1 MLDAETLEAARSGDI
16 HTLVRL
22 DERGLLLGADESTTE
37 YADRLECLC
46 KNTASMDEALTESG
60 QYDVEDV
67 TVADRDRIP
76 RELFEQPGVATREL
90 FGFRMD
96 WVPGFFINPR
106 FSWLFGGCAYYFFPD
121 FFALFIVR
129 RSFANRE
136 RWLIYS
142 RDELLSHELCHVARI
157 GFESE
162 KYEEFLA
169 YKTSSSAFRRV
180 LGGVFRNASDSLV
193 LLACTG
199 LLMLG
204 QILRSTV
211 LTQLWAWPFWVPLGA
226 HLALLGTRLRA
237 ITAAYSAAST
247 NLSSLTTDRPEP
259 VLFRCTDAEIEELA
273 RLEDAAALEVW
284 VLRRTSVSPRWR
296 VIAKRFL
303 APRRAAADQAE
314 SSSSMVPPVP

>member
-16 HTLVRL
+16 RTLVHL
-22 DERGLLLGADESTTE
+22 DERGLLLGADESTAE

-46 KNTASMDEALTESG
+46 KNTANMDEALSESG
-60 QYDVEDV
+60 QYDVDDV
-67 TVADRDRIP
+67 TVADTDRIP
-76 RELFEQPGVATREL
+76 RELFEQPGVNTSEL

-129 RSFANRE
+129 KSFANKE

-162 KYEEFLA
+162 IYEEFLA
-169 YKTSSSAFRRV
+169 YQTASSAFRRA
-180 LGGVFRNASDSLV
+180 LGGVFRGASDSLI

-204 QILRSTV
+204 QVLRSTV
-211 LTQLWAWPFWVPLGA
+211 FTQLWAWPFWVPLGA
-226 HLALLGTRLRA
+226 HIALLGIRLRA
-237 ITAAYSAAST
+237 VATAYSAASA
-247 NLSSLTTDRPEP
+247 NLSKLTIDRAEP
-259 VLFRCTDAEIEELA
+259 ILFRCTDAEIEELA
-273 RLEDAAALEVW
+273 RLEDVEALRAW

-296 VIAKRFL
+296 VIAERFI
-303 APRRAAADQAE
+303 APHRDIEDRAE
-314 SSSSMVPPVP
+314 SPPTTAPPVP